1 MADSTKSS
9 VSISAAPA
17 QVLDV
22 IADFDAYPE
31 WTGQIKQA
39 EILTE
44 DEQGWPQEVRMTL
57 DGGVIKDTYTLAYSW
72 DVTEDGT
79 GVVSWQLVK
88 SSILKALDGAYRL
101 SVGADGTDV
110 TYELSVEL
118 SIPVIGMIRRKAEKT
133 IVETALKGLKKR
145 VES

>member
-9 VSISAAPA
+9 VTINSAPA
-17 QVLDV
+17 EVLDV
-22 IADFDAYPE
+22 IADFDGYPE

-39 EILTE
+39 EVLTE
-44 DEQGWPQEVRMTL
+44 DEQGWPDRVRMTL
-57 DGGVIKDTYTLAYSW
+57 DAGVIKDTYELAYTW

-79 GVVSWQLVK
+79 GVVSWKLVE
-88 SSILKALDGAYRL
+88 SSILKALDGVYRL
-101 SVGADGTDV
+101 SGGGDRTEVV
-110 TYELSVEL
+110 YELSVDL

-145 VES
+145 VEN